1 MSRGPGD
8 GRKARSCSFSW
19 SPAGPSCGSNQHG
32 QQAAALLGSTMTEE
46 QEKCLAPFITIT
58 VAMDNDEPG
67 RAAAEKIVAR
77 LRPRHKVLRAYLVD

>member
-1 MSRGPGD
+1 
-8 GRKARSCSFSW
+8 
-19 SPAGPSCGSNQHG
+19 
-32 QQAAALLGSTMTEE
+32 MTEE